1 MSVDWDRHT
10 LPPMDISSWKVV
22 KIRSI
27 QGSESQQEYVHQEAM
42 SHGIKIMHLGS
53 SATEMLSGH

>member
-1 MSVDWDRHT
+1 MSVDWDRHR

-22 KIRSI
+22 KIRSV
-27 QGSESQQEYVHQEAM
+27 QGSESQQEYAYQEAM

-53 SATEMLSGH
+53 SATEMPSGH